1 MKQKKAEPDPF
12 EVAHELAEAAIG
24 GPLFT
29 PKKLTPN
36 KPKVLTSKSAKSKK
50 VTRPG
55 QSKGKHS
62 RSRGSI
68 HKRRS

>member
-1 MKQKKAEPDPF
+1 MKQKKAEHDPF

-29 PKKLTPN
+29 PKKLTR
-36 KPKVLTSKSAKSKK
+36 KSAKSKK

-62 RSRGSI
+62 RSRGST
-68 HKRRS
+68 HK